1 MLYIGNNKII
11 KGYIGNTPIAYA
23 GFGKSELIK
32 IEGESGGEEYPE
44 NTVAVY
50 TVSGTSAVAPFSV
63 SDKASDWLETCRD
76 NGDGTSTMII
86 TASTPPTLIR
96 FQNRTQLLSVE
107 YINTDN
113 ITNMGYMFSGCTALT
128 SVNCSNWDTDNVTS
142 MNNMFNGCSSLIEL
156 DLSNFNTSKVTDMKN
171 MFSGCTLLTSL
182 NISNFSVESIGW
194 KQGTSTT
201 QRYFNVRDMYSN
213 CTSLIELRLDNCDED
228 TIKKLSYYSY
238 SNNSTGVKIYYYWST
253 NLPAYSDGSVHN
265 VYFKESNW
273 PTSSIFRTGWTI
285 NYVPEE

>member
-32 IEGESGGEEYPE
+32 IEGGSGGEEYPE

-63 SDKASDWLETCRD
+63 SGKASDWLETCRD

-86 TASTPPTLIR
+86 TASTPPTGIS
-96 FQNRTQLLSVE
+96 FNSQTALLSIE
-107 YINTDN
+107 YLDTRNVVTMTSMFYSC
-113 ITNMGYMFSGCTALT
+113 TNLV
-128 SVNCSNWDTDNVTS
+128 SVNCSNWDTSSVTS
-142 MNNMFNGCSSLIEL
+142 MDATFRECTSLTSL
-156 DLSNFNTSKVTDMKN
+156 DLSNFNTSKVTSMTN
-171 MFSGCTLLTSL
+171 MFNNCKSLTSL
-182 NISNFSVESIGW
+182 NLSNFSVESIGW
-194 KQGTSTT
+194 KQKGAAN
-201 QRYFNVRDMYSN
+201 QRYFRVDDMYSN
-213 CTSLIELRLDNCDED
+213 CNSLKELRLDNCAED

-238 SNNSTGVKIYYYWST
+238 TNKDTGSNTYYYWSPG
-253 NLPAYSDGSVHN
+253 LPTYTDGSVHN
-265 VYFKESNW
+265 VYLKESNW